1 MKKGSKPVKKES
13 IESVTQRLETLE
25 LESYM
30 QAFSEFMESP
40 VKIEDPSEIKHHMGS
55 MIRRWKRL
63 SNEDRFRT
71 FCYALGVA
79 KFLSLHTTSDF
90 RKALREFSVLV
101 YETR

>member
-1 MKKGSKPVKKES
+1 MRLSQDEEGFKAGKNES

-30 QAFSEFMESP
+30 QAFSDFMESP
-40 VKIEDPSEIKHHMGS
+40 VKIEDPSEVKHHMGS

-71 FCYALGVA
+71 FLLRSWCGEISEPA
-79 KFLSLHTTSDF
+79 HDF
-90 RKALREFSVLV
+90 
-101 YETR
+101 

>member
-1 MKKGSKPVKKES
+1 MKNGSKPGKKES

-63 SNEDRFRT
+63 RNEDRFRT

-90 RKALREFSVLV
+90 RKAL
-101 YETR
+101 